1 MRDRN
6 FYINSIK
13 MDLFRVVTA
22 TGDVTKPAAL
32 ESAQE
37 FLAHA
42 LNDFNNFENTNLDK
56 EIKENLINLSNEKFK
71 LNDPA
76 HRLRWTEEV
85 LTNRCRMVS

>member
-22 TGDVTKPAAL
+22 TGDVTKPAAV
-32 ESAQE
+32 ESAKE

-42 LNDFNNFENTNLDK
+42 LREFSNFQNTEHDK
-56 EIKENLINLSNEKFK
+56 KIREELILLSGEMNK
-71 LNDPA
+71 LQDPH
-76 HRLRWTEEV
+76 HRLRWAENV
-85 LTNRCRMVS
+85 LTSRCRMY